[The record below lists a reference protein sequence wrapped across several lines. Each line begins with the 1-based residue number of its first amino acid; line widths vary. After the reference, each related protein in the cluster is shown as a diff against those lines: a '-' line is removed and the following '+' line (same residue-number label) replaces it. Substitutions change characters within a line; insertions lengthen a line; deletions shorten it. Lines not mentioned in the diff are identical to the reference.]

1 MCQRK
6 KALRSDAN
14 CCIHVLLCIVAQ
26 RELLISVECIPK
38 RGATSADVNIYLLQ
52 YKYILTSALV
62 APLFILLSCTQVHDN
77 KQINISVSC

>member
-1 MCQRK
+1 MGGTLSIFVPQKWDVCQGK

-38 RGATSADVNIYLLQ
+38 RGATSADANIYL
-52 YKYILTSALV
+52 Y
-62 APLFILLSCTQVHDN
+62 CVHDN
-77 KQINISVSC
+77 KQIDISVSC